1 MNIKI
6 EEYWVKKYPK
16 LFQEYNNKKSSMY
29 YNGCKCGDGWFH
41 ILDELW
47 EELSKED
54 VILNQVKEKFGLL
67 DIHIKEFNK
76 DIYDIIQKAVEKSSR
91 VCELCGSPANI
102 QIKENILFT
111 LCDKCF
117 ILEKNLRKYIN
128 KKHIDKI
135 ILEIEKEIKYGNC

>member
-6 EEYWVKKYPK
+6 EEYWVRKYPK

-29 YNGCKCGDGWFH
+29 YDGCKCGDGWFH

-47 EELSKED
+47 EELSKEN
-54 VILNQVKEKFGLL
+54 VILEEVKERFGLL
-67 DIHIKEFNK
+67 FVNIIEYNK
-76 DIYDIIQKAVEKSSR
+76 DIYYNIIKKAVVKSGQ
-91 VCELCGSPANI
+91 VCELCGSPAKL

-135 ILEIEKEIKYGNC
+135 ILEIEKENC

>member
-6 EEYWVKKYPK
+6 EEYWVEKYPK

-29 YNGCKCGDGWFH
+29 YDGCKCGDGWFH

-54 VILNQVKEKFGLL
+54 VILDQVKEKFGLL
-67 DIHIKEFNK
+67 CVNIKE
-76 DIYDIIQKAVEKSSR
+76 YDDLYYNIIQNAEIKSSK

-128 KKHIDKI
+128 KKHIEEI
-135 ILEIEKEIKYGNC
+135 ILEIENESKYRN